1 MRPYLLVHSRKI
13 VALPAIAALGKE
25 HPLGHLHRNPQR
37 AIPAAAK
44 PATGLSAR
52 CRDCYDA
59 AE

>member
-1 MRPYLLVHSRKI
+1 MRPYSLVHGQK
-13 VALPAIAALGKE
+13 IAALGKE

-37 AIPAAAK
+37 AVPAAAK

-52 CRDCYDA
+52 RRDCYDA